1 LFFHGIIVRMDKPLN
16 LIILGPQG
24 SGKGTQAQM
33 LAKRFNLAFLGSGD
47 LLREIAKTDTLLGRE
62 VHQTINVEG
71 RHMRSE
77 VISQVIKEKLHALPR
92 DQGVILESY
101 PRNLEQYEEFKKFWP
116 ETERGDYLI
125 LYIHLSEEES
135 IKRMMLR
142 KRLDDTDDTIHKR
155 LELFNSL
162 TKPMIEEMDKQNRV
176 IRIDGAPSIEQV
188 NEEILSK
195 LNEK

>member
-1 LFFHGIIVRMDKPLN
+1 MDKPLN

-116 ETERGDYLI
+116 ETERG
-125 LYIHLSEEES
+125 
-135 IKRMMLR
+135 
-142 KRLDDTDDTIHKR
+142 HKR